1 MPKIEKTINE
11 LARDLAD
18 KCLGDSGNYRNYS
31 DEDLFNATEI
41 FITVLMDKI
50 FTENGK
56 LSQKKMEELA
66 ETTGKAVRELIRAC
80 TGKDMH
86 KIVEEF
92 TKRS

>member
-1 MPKIEKTINE
+1 MKIEKTIGE
-11 LARDLAD
+11 LSRELAD
-18 KCLGDSGNYRNYS
+18 KCLGDAGNYRNYS

-41 FITVLMDKI
+41 FSTVLLDKI

-56 LSQKKMEELA
+56 LSKPKLEELA
-66 ETTGKAVRELIRAC
+66 ETTGKAIRALIKAC

-86 KIVEEF
+86 RIVKEF